1 MTTQVTNISARQF
14 QQQYDQAVEKL
25 HIIDLRSHAEVEHE
39 YLEGCS
45 HFPVQTLDT
54 DALHILLDQ
63 RGHQPDQ
70 PIYLLC
76 ANGPRATLAA
86 DKLKHKSTSEL
97 VIISGGLN
105 ALKALGVNLTIGA
118 SQVISLE
125 RQVRITAGSLVV
137 LGVLLGLLVSPW
149 FYGLSGF
156 VGAGLVFAGITDTCG
171 MGMMLARMPWNTQAG
186 TQ

>member
-1 MTTQVTNISARQF
+1 MTAKVTNISAHQF

-25 HIIDLRSHAEVEHE
+25 YIIDLRSHAEVEHE

-105 ALKALGVNLTIGA
+105 ALKALGVSLISGA
-118 SQVISLE
+118 SQTISLE
-125 RQVRITAGSLVV
+125 RQVRIAAGSLVV
-137 LGVLLGLLVSPW
+137 IGVLLGLVISPW
-149 FYGLSGF
+149 FYSLSGF
-156 VGAGLVFAGITDTCG
+156 VGAGLVFAGVTDTCG
-171 MGMMLARMPWNTQAG
+171 MGILLARMPWNTRSGSQ
-186 TQ
+186 

>member
-14 QQQYDQAVEKL
+14 QQQYEQAKEKL
-25 HIIDLRSHAEVEHE
+25 YILDLRSHAEVEHE

-45 HFPVQTLDT
+45 HFPVQTLDSPKLQ
-54 DALHILLDQ
+54 DFLEQ
-63 RGHQPDQ
+63 QGHQSAKPV
-70 PIYLLC
+70 YLLC

-86 DKLKHKSTSEL
+86 DKLKNNLDAEL
-97 VIISGGLN
+97 IIITGGIN